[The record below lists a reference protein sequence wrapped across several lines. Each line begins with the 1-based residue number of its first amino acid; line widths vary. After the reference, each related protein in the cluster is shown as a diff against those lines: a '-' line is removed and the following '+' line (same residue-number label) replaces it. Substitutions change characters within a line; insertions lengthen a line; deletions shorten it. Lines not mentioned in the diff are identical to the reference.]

1 MLRLSDEEEK
11 EIRNTGEYGA
21 GLLKIGSSMVPFKNL
36 FPTDTRLYKLM
47 STKAS
52 ERRNPSGMLLSSPED
67 VHGEHLK
74 EGGEHG

>member
-52 ERRNPSGMLLSSPED
+52 EKRNINMSQPSGEI
-67 VHGEHLK
+67 VHGEQL